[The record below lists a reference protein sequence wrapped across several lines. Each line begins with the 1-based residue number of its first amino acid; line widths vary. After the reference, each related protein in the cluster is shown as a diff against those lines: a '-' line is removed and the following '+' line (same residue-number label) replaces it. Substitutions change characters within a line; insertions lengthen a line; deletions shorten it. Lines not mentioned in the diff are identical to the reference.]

1 MLSKAQERLTNWT
14 VAYKLRSKRR
24 RLLWRA
30 FRKHKQLTEIKNRTT
45 RLAPSDILLFATVR
59 NERLRLPYFLAHYR
73 RLGVQHFFFISNNS
87 TDETNNFL
95 AKQED
100 VSLWTTTHAINYCG
114 LEWIG

>member
-59 NERLRLPYFLAHYR
+59 KERLRLPYFLAPYR
-73 RLGVQHFFFISNNS
+73 RLGVQHF
-87 TDETNNFL
+87 
-95 AKQED
+95 
-100 VSLWTTTHAINYCG
+100 SLSTTTATMRPI
-114 LEWIG
+114 IS